1 MHEDEPYAKK
11 EVKILL
17 LGTSDSGKTTFSRQ
31 VRVLHGQPFSE
42 TEMKNFKKIV
52 RSLCLEELS
61 NILVEYIASQKVSTE
76 LAEISIEF
84 INRIRRGF
92 VGRSTIECAI
102 TIWEHLRIDFEKFQS
117 LMKIRFICD
126 RPNNVQSVKAM
137 ANLEDPQTVSINQQ
151 YQSDDPGYYLLPK
164 FNEIMSHGYEPTLD
178 DLLSIRVRTSGKSLT
193 PYIKMASFSR

>member
-193 PYIKMASFSR
+193 PYIKITSF